1 MMTLKLVLVLLKDI
15 FKFKGGHKVCMM
27 LLKFKIQ
34 NLSYLSVQTPR
45 MNEYRSCL

>member
-1 MMTLKLVLVLLKDI
+1 
-15 FKFKGGHKVCMM
+15 MM

-45 MNEYRSCL
+45 MNEYRSCLQQENERNTAGEK